1 MGRVSQTQNIDS
13 LIACLQAVIENQC
26 SLSDQDL
33 LILNEALKKLQILRN
48 KKGKTN
54 KELRKEVQK
63 IVELFARYFS

>member
-13 LIACLQAVIENQC
+13 LIACLQVIIENQC